1 MICFHPDIRMIVSK
15 ADDNGNGN
23 NAMKPKSPEMKS
35 MFGGQP
41 SGGFFDLPL
50 LNPDD
55 TEQAD
60 IVLLGVPLATPYN
73 SVGPYC
79 ADAPDAIRA
88 AFGWPG
94 VLNHHDF
101 DIDGHLIP
109 EGIKAVDWGN
119 LPYSE
124 TDFAENRTLIKDHI
138 NQMLEMQATPLVMGG
153 DDSIPIPVLEA
164 YREHGPLT
172 ILQLDA
178 HIDWRDEVSGETMGL
193 SSNMRRASEMA
204 WVENIIQVGAR
215 GIGSA
220 RPQDRQDAIDW
231 GVQFFPMREVVR
243 NGIQAVIDTIPENAN
258 LYIALDIDV
267 MDPAVVPSVIGPA
280 PGGFSYWQMLEIL
293 EAVAARA
300 KIVGFN
306 LAELMPSADIG
317 GRGAL
322 VAARIVAMVMGLVAR
337 QSKY

>member
-1 MICFHPDIRMIVSK
+1 
-15 ADDNGNGN
+15 
-23 NAMKPKSPEMKS
+23 MKLKSPEMKS

-41 SGGFFDLPL
+41 GGGFFDLSL
-50 LNPDD
+50 LKPGD
-55 TEQAD
+55 TSKAD
-60 IVLLGVPLATPYN
+60 IVLLGIPSATPYT
-73 SVGPYC
+73 SVGSYC

-101 DIDGHLIP
+101 DIDGYLIP

-119 LPYSE
+119 LAYSE
-124 TDFAENRTLIKDHI
+124 TDFAENRASIKSHI
-138 NQMLEMQATPLVMGG
+138 NQILKMSAIPLVMGG

-164 YREHGPLT
+164 YREHEPIT

-193 SSNMRRASEMA
+193 SSNMRRASEMG

-231 GVQFFPMREVVR
+231 GVQFFPMREVAR
-243 NGIQAVIDTIPENAN
+243 NGIHAIIEAIPENAN

-280 PGGFSYWQMLEIL
+280 PGGFGYWQMLEIL
-293 EAVAARA
+293 EAVATRA

-306 LAELMPSADIG
+306 LAELMPSADVG

-322 VAARIVAMVMGLVAR
+322 VAARIVAMVLGLVAR
-337 QSKY
+337 QKSE